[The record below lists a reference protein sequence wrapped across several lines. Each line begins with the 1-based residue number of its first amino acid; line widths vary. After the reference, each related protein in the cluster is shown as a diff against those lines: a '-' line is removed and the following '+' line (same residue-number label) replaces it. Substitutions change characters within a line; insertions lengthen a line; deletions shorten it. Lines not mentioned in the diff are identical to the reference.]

1 MKLPTIS
8 INKDILK
15 IIALVTMTIDHMATY
30 LNFMLYREVGDY
42 IGRMSFPIFAFLLIE
57 HLYKKQI
64 YKKYIVRLSL
74 FGLLTFA
81 LLFPYHGKVSEN
93 PIYPLNI
100 LFTFLNA
107 VLFLLCYEWINKE
120 PVPRLMKVMA
130 QIFNFICFGLIATT
144 CHYGIFGFCYLIMFY
159 FYFKYPTKVRYIL
172 ILILSVLLNT
182 SNYWWVISLIT
193 TLCLLQTQGDANQ
206 KRLLKHWWVFY
217 AYYPLHLW
225 IIVLISYY
233 R

>member
-15 IIALVTMTIDHMATY
+15 LIALLTMTIDHIVTY
-30 LNFMLYREVGDY
+30 LNFLPYREVGSY

-74 FGLLTFA
+74 FSLLTFA
-81 LLFPYHGKVSEN
+81 LLFPYYGKVSEN

-120 PVPRLMKVMA
+120 PVTRLMKVIA
-130 QIFNFICFGLIATT
+130 QIFNFVCYGLIATT
-144 CHYGIFGFCYLIMFY
+144 CHYGVFGFCYLTMLY
-159 FYFKYPTKVRYIL
+159 FYFKYL
-172 ILILSVLLNT
+172 
-182 SNYWWVISLIT
+182 
-193 TLCLLQTQGDANQ
+193 
-206 KRLLKHWWVFY
+206 
-217 AYYPLHLW
+217 
-225 IIVLISYY
+225 
-233 R
+233 